1 MADFFKN
8 LADQFVFNFIEGDR
22 WKIILDGL
30 LVTLKV
36 TLFAALIGVVLGF
49 VVGLIRANRE
59 RNGRSR
65 NFRFFRL
72 EWLCDI
78 YVTVIRGTP
87 VMVQLLIIYFVVF
100 ASVDI
105 DKSLAAIIA
114 FGFNSGAY
122 VSEIFRSGILSIDIG
137 QTEAGRSLGLTSAQT
152 MVKVILPQAVKNA
165 LPALGNEMITLLKE
179 TSVVGYIGLVDLT
192 KSYSIIQSRT
202 LSAFWPLIAIALIYL
217 VMVVGLTKLLGI
229 FERRLRQSDKR

>member
-1 MADFFKN
+1 MAGFFKN
-8 LADQFVFNFIEGDR
+8 LADQFALNFIEGDR
-22 WKIILDGL
+22 WQIILDGL
-30 LVTLKV
+30 LVTLKI
-36 TLFAALIGVVLGF
+36 TLFAALIGIMLGF
-49 VVGLIRANRE
+49 FVGLVRASAE
-59 RNGRSR
+59 RNRKS
-65 NFRFFRL
+65 NPL
-72 EWLCDI
+72 TWLCGV

-100 ASVDI
+100 MSWPI
-105 DKSLAAIIA
+105 DKSVAAILA

-152 MVKVILPQAVKNA
+152 MVKVILPQAIKNA

-202 LSAFWPLIAIALIYL
+202 MSAFWPLIAIALIYL
-217 VMVVGLTKLLGI
+217 VIVVGLTKLLSV
-229 FERRLRQSDKR
+229 FERRLRKSDKR

>member
-8 LADQFVFNFIEGDR
+8 IADQFVFNFIEGDR
-22 WKIILDGL
+22 WRIILDGL

-36 TLFAALIGVVLGF
+36 TFFAALIGIVLGF
-49 VVGLIRANRE
+49 LVGLVRATEARGGIRNWRVK
-59 RNGRSR
+59 S
-65 NFRFFRL
+65 FCK
-72 EWLCDI
+72 LCSA

-152 MVKVILPQAVKNA
+152 MARIILPQAIKNA

-202 LSAFWPLIAIALIYL
+202 LSAFWPLIAIAVIYL
-217 VMVVGLTKLLGI
+217 VMVAGLTKLLSI

>member
-8 LADQFVFNFIEGDR
+8 LADQFALNFIEGDR
-22 WKIILDGL
+22 WQIILDGL
-30 LVTLKV
+30 LVTLKI

-49 VVGLIRANRE
+49 FIGLVRASAE
-59 RNGRSR
+59 RNGKS
-65 NFRFFRL
+65 NPL
-72 EWLCDI
+72 TWICGV

-100 ASVDI
+100 SSVNI

-114 FGFNSGAY
+114 FGLNSGAY
-122 VSEIFRSGILSIDIG
+122 VSEIFRSGILSVDIG
-137 QTEAGRSLGLTSAQT
+137 QTEAGRSLGLTSGQT
-152 MVKVILPQAVKNA
+152 LRHIILPQAIKNA
-165 LPALGNEMITLLKE
+165 LPAIGNEMITLLKE

-202 LSAFWPLIAIALIYL
+202 MSAFWPLLAIAAIYL
-217 VMVVGLTKLLGI
+217 VIVVGLSKLLNI
-229 FERRLRQSDKR
+229 FERRLRKSDQR